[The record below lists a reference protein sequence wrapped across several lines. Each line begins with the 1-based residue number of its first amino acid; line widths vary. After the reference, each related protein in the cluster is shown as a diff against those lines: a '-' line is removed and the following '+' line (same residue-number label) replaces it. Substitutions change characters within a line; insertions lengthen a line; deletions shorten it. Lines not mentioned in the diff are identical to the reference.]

1 MRNTQ
6 IQEMVLGEID
16 EGKQM
21 TESEDTDI
29 DRLIGGRMD
38 ALVDIGHSLQILFL
52 ERLVGLITS
61 MSLKVFPSHWLE

>member
-1 MRNTQ
+1 
-6 IQEMVLGEID
+6 MVLGEID

-61 MSLKVFPSHWLE
+61 MSLKGFPSHWLE